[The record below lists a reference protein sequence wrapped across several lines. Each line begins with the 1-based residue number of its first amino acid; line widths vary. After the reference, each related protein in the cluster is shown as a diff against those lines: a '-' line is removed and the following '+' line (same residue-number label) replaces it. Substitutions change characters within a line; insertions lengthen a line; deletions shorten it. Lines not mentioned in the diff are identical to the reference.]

1 MMLRSMA
8 LAVALA
14 AGTLLTGGTAQAQSK
29 DFKIGLVASLT
40 GNFAGPS
47 TDSVEGIKAWI
58 KARGLSGRNVV
69 FETLDDESNP
79 VGASNAFRRL
89 ASNPDIAMIY
99 AIVASSSVMA
109 IKSLAS
115 EFKVPIISAGA
126 ADAIGIPADPWLF
139 KVTPAVKDFMTV
151 LAQYAKDN
159 GYTRIAMLNGTDAFG
174 QAEIAA
180 MRQLAP
186 KLGLELVAAETYSAE
201 DTNFN
206 AQLARIRAAN
216 PQLLYSGTFGRPAI
230 LVFQQFKQLGLN
242 IKLVMGQSIVT
253 KSFFDGIGGAKVAD
267 GVMVPIQLGVFGPS
281 VGGESAHLYAELEK
295 AVGHQ
300 PTYYNTFGYD
310 VGLITEVGV
319 TKSDGSRQGIR
330 DAMEAIKNLPAVN
343 GPVTYQTADH
353 TGQDHRSIA
362 IGQLEDGKPVLPKK

>member
-8 LAVALA
+8 LAVAL
-14 AGTLLTGGTAQAQSK
+14 GTGMLLTSGPSQSQTK

-47 TDSVEGIKAWI
+47 ADSVEGIKAWI
-58 KARGLSGRNVV
+58 KARGLPGRNVM

-89 ASNPDIAMIY
+89 AANPDVAMIY

-159 GYTRIAMLNGTDAFG
+159 GYKRVAMLNGTDAFG

-180 MRQLAP
+180 MRELAP
-186 KLGLELVAAETYSAE
+186 KMGL
-201 DTNFN
+201 
-206 AQLARIRAAN
+206 
-216 PQLLYSGTFGRPAI
+216 
-230 LVFQQFKQLGLN
+230 
-242 IKLVMGQSIVT
+242 
-253 KSFFDGIGGAKVAD
+253 
-267 GVMVPIQLGVFGPS
+267 
-281 VGGESAHLYAELEK
+281 
-295 AVGHQ
+295 
-300 PTYYNTFGYD
+300 
-310 VGLITEVGV
+310 
-319 TKSDGSRQGIR
+319 
-330 DAMEAIKNLPAVN
+330 
-343 GPVTYQTADH
+343 
-353 TGQDHRSIA
+353 
-362 IGQLEDGKPVLPKK
+362 